1 IKRKVV
7 FIYAIRDDIFENKL
21 DRVKFFDFIIPII
34 PFINPTNANEQ
45 LTSLIKSKSLSN
57 ELSKNFTYDLVSYID
72 DIDMRLL
79 VNIFNEYL
87 IYKGN
92 LKENRLVQENLF
104 SIITYKNMFPEDFG
118 KLQKREGV
126 LYEFICSK
134 PLYIEETIR
143 EIDNKIEKIQEE
155 IKIIEKE
162 SLMSIRELRSIYL
175 MAFKSLFPEAL
186 SFFFDEKKI
195 LFKDMLN
202 DENFQKFQSANDIK
216 YVQVEY
222 DARSGQYW
230 INENVSSS
238 KNFDSI
244 EAQVNKNLTYS
255 ERLKNI
261 ENKSNDKV
269 NVLRID
275 IENLKK
281 QKIEIN
287 SWDLKNILNK
297 ISLEK
302 IVQNLSN
309 NNDKI
314 FKKNLDEIII
324 KNNLMRYI
332 LWNGY
337 INESYYDYITLF
349 HGINMTAQDLTF
361 IRKVKIGEI
370 LHFDY
375 EITNLSDIVNKLELR
390 YFLFEPILN
399 FNLVEF
405 ILSDPKKYDNKLANI
420 MELLSNEKD
429 ISVEFIDEF
438 IERNSINVGIFIK
451 KLCNKWMNFWNYI
464 ENKSNY
470 TKEKKNNYLRLI
482 IQHANLQDIENLNK
496 IGKLSESI
504 ENTSLFLNLFN
515 ESYYNKLELVIK
527 QLNIKFTVLE
537 KPTDNSSRIFQ
548 FIYNNNYYKINEK
561 NISFFLNIFS
571 NLKDIKS
578 PNYSN
583 YTIINNSNCNNL
595 KKYIEGNIEEY
606 VKNVFLKLPSN
617 TSEHEED
624 FVKLLNNKNLTE
636 ELKKEIIKKEK
647 TIIKDLN
654 KLDSTSIQK
663 ITFQENKIHP
673 SWENVILYYNNVNSN
688 FDDTLIGFLN
698 SKNNYNVLSKKEFIT
713 NNNTNFSS
721 DLILCNELSLE
732 AYKKLV
738 GFIPYPSKPF
748 SIKNLDKNKIEWLV
762 ESQKLILS
770 PKNYQNLKNNF
781 PNLHI
786 SLIES
791 NPDIFNNIFLENFN
805 SYSINDNDLL
815 LLFASSKLSQTNKLL
830 LVPFVPHESI
840 EEIPA
845 LGERLCNIL
854 SNSRKL
860 QLDNQ
865 FIERLIMQSKSIEDK
880 IKLLNIYID
889 NFKISEIKNI
899 ITNLDKPYPNV
910 LLRQHKPKF
919 PNNKYNR
926 IFLDKLKLKGVIKNY
941 NVIDKK
947 NIKVIANY

>member
-1 IKRKVV
+1 
-7 FIYAIRDDIFENKL
+7 
-21 DRVKFFDFIIPII
+21 
-34 PFINPTNANEQ
+34 
-45 LTSLIKSKSLSN
+45 
-57 ELSKNFTYDLVSYID
+57 
-72 DIDMRLL
+72 
-79 VNIFNEYL
+79 
-87 IYKGN
+87 
-92 LKENRLVQENLF
+92 
-104 SIITYKNMFPEDFG
+104 
-118 KLQKREGV
+118 
-126 LYEFICSK
+126 
-134 PLYIEETIR
+134 
-143 EIDNKIEKIQEE
+143 
-155 IKIIEKE
+155 
-162 SLMSIRELRSIYL
+162 MSIRELRSIYL

-647 TIIKDLN
+647 TI
-654 KLDSTSIQK
+654 
-663 ITFQENKIHP
+663 H
-673 SWENVILYYNNVNSN
+673 Y
-688 FDDTLIGFLN
+688 
-698 SKNNYNVLSKKEFIT
+698 
-713 NNNTNFSS
+713 
-721 DLILCNELSLE
+721 
-732 AYKKLV
+732 
-738 GFIPYPSKPF
+738 
-748 SIKNLDKNKIEWLV
+748 
-762 ESQKLILS
+762 
-770 PKNYQNLKNNF
+770 
-781 PNLHI
+781 
-786 SLIES
+786 
-791 NPDIFNNIFLENFN
+791 
-805 SYSINDNDLL
+805 
-815 LLFASSKLSQTNKLL
+815 
-830 LVPFVPHESI
+830 
-840 EEIPA
+840 
-845 LGERLCNIL
+845 
-854 SNSRKL
+854 
-860 QLDNQ
+860 
-865 FIERLIMQSKSIEDK
+865 
-880 IKLLNIYID
+880 
-889 NFKISEIKNI
+889 
-899 ITNLDKPYPNV
+899 
-910 LLRQHKPKF
+910 
-919 PNNKYNR
+919 
-926 IFLDKLKLKGVIKNY
+926 
-941 NVIDKK
+941 
-947 NIKVIANY
+947 